1 MSQIPTIEEIK
12 QAAEIIKDYVH
23 KTPVITSSTLDSFA
37 TNVLGRETK
46 LVFKCENFQKVGA
59 FKIRGATHAVRR
71 LLETVPDPSLLT
83 VVTHSSGNHA
93 QALALAARQLGVRC
107 QVVMPSNAP
116 LVKKEAV
123 KGYGAIVTECV
134 PTLEARESTVRE
146 IIQRLEEEAAQSEMQ
161 YIVRLVPPY
170 DHLDIVRGQGTIS
183 LELLS
188 QAEELNR
195 PLDIVIAPVGGG
207 GMLSGVSVAA
217 KNLSKDILVFGAE
230 PTGASDAQ
238 QSFRSKTFHP
248 SVQPKTIA
256 DGLLTSLGEITFPL
270 ILQHVDDI
278 FTVTDQEIA
287 KAMKLIWERLKIVV
301 EPSSCVTLAVVLYS
315 TEFKERIKS
324 LAESGRPLN
333 IGLVLSGGNVDLGA
347 CLSILSG
354 I

>member
-37 TNVLGRETK
+37 TNTLGRETR

-71 LLETVPDPSLLT
+71 LLETVIDPSMLT

-93 QALALAARQLGVRC
+93 QALALAARQLGVQC

-116 LVKKEAV
+116 LVKKEA
-123 KGYGAIVTECV
+123 
-134 PTLEARESTVRE
+134 STVQE
-146 IIQRLEEEAAQSEMQ
+146 IIQRLEKEAAQAGKQS
-161 YIVRLVPPY
+161 IVRLVPPY

-183 LELLS
+183 LELLN

-207 GMLSGVSVAA
+207 GMLSGVSLAA

-230 PTGASDAQ
+230 PT
-238 QSFRSKTFHP
+238 
-248 SVQPKTIA
+248 
-256 DGLLTSLGEITFPL
+256 
-270 ILQHVDDI
+270 
-278 FTVTDQEIA
+278 
-287 KAMKLIWERLKIVV
+287 
-301 EPSSCVTLAVVLYS
+301 
-315 TEFKERIKS
+315 
-324 LAESGRPLN
+324 
-333 IGLVLSGGNVDLGA
+333 
-347 CLSILSG
+347 
-354 I
+354 